1 MQNRE
6 VNQKMANSELGDEG
20 MGDEKQKQGV
30 GMMPNADSAST
41 SDFAPDPDFAMG
53 GQAVLEGVMMKGP
66 VSYAVAVRRA
76 EGNIEMIS
84 HRFVPI
90 IKRHSWLRL
99 PIVRGAVS
107 LVEMLIVG
115 YRALDFSANVVEQS
129 AKEKD
134 EGGRTKDEA
143 KQAGAMSARLAI

>member
-1 MQNRE
+1 MRQPPIPI
-6 VNQKMANSELGDEG
+6 L
-20 MGDEKQKQGV
+20 
-30 GMMPNADSAST
+30 P
-41 SDFAPDPDFAMG
+41 MG

-66 VSYAVAVRRA
+66 ASYAVAVRRA
-76 EGNIEMIS
+76 QGNIEMVS

-129 AKEKD
+129 AKEK
-134 EGGRTKDEA
+134 EAQEKAGGNSPESAPTA
-143 KQAGAMSARLAI
+143 KYERSISHLTMVGVFVFSNGSSHGAFRGPAESGDRRCLEDV